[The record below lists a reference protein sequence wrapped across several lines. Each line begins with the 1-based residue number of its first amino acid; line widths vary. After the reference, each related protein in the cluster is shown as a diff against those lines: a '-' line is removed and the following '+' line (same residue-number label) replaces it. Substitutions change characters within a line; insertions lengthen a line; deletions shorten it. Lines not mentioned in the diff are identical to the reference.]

1 MIIHE
6 EKKHVNKEIKTML
19 VTMKEILQDAKRN
32 HYAIP
37 AFDISNYEMLKAV
50 LETCEEEKSPALLMG
65 LGVDLQGRNL
75 QLLTSMVK
83 SLSNYFNIPVCF
95 HLDHATDLDFIKKGI
110 DAGFSSVMFDGSVLP
125 FNENAEKTAEVV
137 KYAHAKGI
145 TVEAELGHVGN
156 ASVGSISE
164 TGTDVDPGESL
175 TVPEEVSKFINLTNV
190 DALAVAIGTAHG
202 VYKKTPELRIDRLDE
217 ITAVCDRPL
226 VLHGG
231 SGTPNAQITNAI
243 KHGIT
248 KINIYS
254 DVVFA
259 LNQGLKTTLNS
270 ITNPS
275 TWPFIVYENA
285 IKNMKEVVREKLITF
300 GSAGRI

>member
-1 MIIHE
+1 
-6 EKKHVNKEIKTML
+6 ML
-19 VTMKEILQDAKRN
+19 VSIKEMLEDAKIN

-37 AFDISNYEMLKAV
+37 AFDVSNFEMMKAV
-50 LETCEEEKSPALLMG
+50 LETCEEQKSPALLMA

-75 QLLTSMVK
+75 NLLASMIK
-83 SLSNYFNIPVCF
+83 SASDFYNVPICL
-95 HLDHATDLDFIKKGI
+95 HLDHATNFDFIKKAI
-110 DAGFSSVMFDGSVLP
+110 DAGFSSVMYDGSVLP
-125 FNENAEKTAEVV
+125 FEQNAFNTAEIT

-164 TGTDVDPGESL
+164 TGDDEDPGESL
-175 TVPEEVSKFINLTNV
+175 TLPEEVQKFVEITNV

-202 VYKKTPELRIDRLDE
+202 VYKKTPQLRIDRLDQ
-217 ITAVCDRPL
+217 ITAVCNKPL

-231 SGTPNAQITNAI
+231 SGTPNDQMQNAI

-254 DVVFA
+254 DVLFA
-259 LNQGLKTTLNS
+259 LNQGLKNTLNN

-275 TWPFIVYENA
+275 TWPFIVYEDA
-285 IKNMKEVVREKLITF
+285 MKMMKAVVKEKLITF
-300 GSAGRI
+300 NSINRI

>member
-1 MIIHE
+1 
-6 EKKHVNKEIKTML
+6 ML
-19 VTMKEILQDAKRN
+19 VTMKEMLEDAKCN

-37 AFDISNYEMLKAV
+37 AFDVSNYEMMKAV
-50 LETCEEEKSPALLMG
+50 LETCEEERSPALLMG
-65 LGVDLQGRNL
+65 LGVDLQGRNM
-75 QLLTSMVK
+75 QLLASMVK
-83 SLSNYFNIPVCF
+83 SSSEFFNIPICF
-95 HLDHATDLDFIKKGI
+95 HLDHATDLDFIKKAI

-125 FNENAEKTAEVV
+125 FNENARRTAEVV
-137 KYAHAKGI
+137 KYAHAKGL

-156 ASVGSISE
+156 ASVGSVSE
-164 TGTDVDPGESL
+164 TGADTDPGESL
-175 TVPEEVSKFINLTNV
+175 TLPEEVSKFIDITNV

-202 VYKKTPELRIDRLDE
+202 VYQKTPELRIDRLDE

-231 SGTPNAQITNAI
+231 SGTPADQMANAL

-254 DVVFA
+254 DVLFA
-259 LNQGLKTTLNS
+259 LNQGLKNTLNN

-275 TWPFIVYENA
+275 TWPFIVYEEA
-285 IKNMKEVVREKLITF
+285 MKRMKEVVREKLKTF